1 MTITKENA
9 KDYLPLIKALSEGKE
24 IEYKDYKDE
33 WGVIEKFTFSDEPS
47 HYRIK
52 PETKC
57 RPFKSQKECWSEMHK
72 HPDFGWVKNK
82 QWGNY
87 ASLGCVGDIIIRS
100 EDEYN
105 RDSFEQMYTNYT
117 FTDGE
122 PFGIKEEE

>member
-1 MTITKENA
+1 MAVTKENA
-9 KDYLPLIKALSEGKE
+9 KDFLPFIKALSEGKK
-24 IEYKDYKDE
+24 IEYKDSKDE
-33 WGVIEKFTFSDEPS
+33 WEVVEKLFFSDDPS
-47 HYRIK
+47 RFRIK

-82 QWGNY
+82 QFEQY

-100 EDEYN
+100 EDECH
-105 RDSFEQMYTNYT
+105 RDSFEHMYTNYT

>member
-1 MTITKENA
+1 MAITKENA
-9 KDYLPLIKALSEGKE
+9 KEILPIIKALSEGKK
-24 IEYKDYKDE
+24 IEYKDYKDD
-33 WGVIEKFTFSDEPS
+33 WVVAEKLIFSDEPS
-47 HYRIK
+47 KYRIK

-82 QWGNY
+82 QFGHY
-87 ASLGCVGDIIIRS
+87 VSLGCVGDIIIRS
-100 EDEYN
+100 EDECH
-105 RDSFEQMYTNYT
+105 RDSFEYMYTDYT